1 MLKRI
6 AITLFLV
13 ITVAIIAVL
22 SIAATRPAT
31 FHVERS
37 LSISAP
43 PEGVFAVVNDMH
55 RFHEWSPWQKL
66 DPAMKITYEGPSAGV
81 GASYSWVGNKDVGEG
96 RMTITDATPPGS
108 LTQKLEF
115 LKTFEST
122 CAVRFTIAPDGQGSR
137 VTWGIDGNNNYMSK
151 VMGLFVSMDSMM
163 GKDFESGLANLKQ
176 VAEAAPAPEPAAA
189 SPAAAEKAGTKAAPS
204 KP

>member
-43 PEGVFAVVNDMH
+43 AEAVFAVVNDMR

-66 DPAMKITYEGPSAGV
+66 DPAMKITYEGPSSGV

-108 LTQKLEF
+108 ITQKLEF
-115 LKTFEST
+115 LKPFEST
-122 CAVRFTIAPDGQGSR
+122 CAVRFTITPDGQGSR

-163 GKDFESGLANLKQ
+163 GKDFESGLTNLRQ
-176 VAEAAPAPEPAAA
+176 VAEAAPAPEPAAT
-189 SPAAAEKAGTKAAPS
+189 SPAAAEKASTKAAPS